1 MGRFAKLVDTLES
14 METFRAQYR
23 ISNIVELQHC
33 EMSEWLVMNRPPK
46 SIVIPMI
53 SFIEGGMEIPM
64 GKVAPDFL
72 INYRLSPTQ

>member
-53 SFIEGGMEIPM
+53 SFIEGEMEIPM

-72 INYRLSPTQ
+72 INYSLSPTQ